1 MSIRIGSADASMEKA
16 TKEGVDGCLYVNKLA
31 DVDLAVLEQI
41 NKLGVGSLRSLAPE
55 KNRPVRAQ

>member
-1 MSIRIGSADASMEKA
+1 MEKA